1 VRLYDSH
8 TLIVDSGASA
18 FGNYLLQ
25 RSCQIP
31 GTPDFIDQPKPF
43 ASFNPRFQGCQ
54 PAFGPDRRF
63 HPCPPGSDVS
73 PLLSLFRHCR
83 GLLFHRSVRF
93 PFLASPLRSRLANAS
108 GRIEF
113 IILFMDWSFTSG
125 CSPPRLSATQLPSA
139 TDRPVFLSD
148 RDFHPTVGAYSQAHF
163 FNRFAVSP
171 TGSERSC
178 RSKMP
183 LRQSL

>member
-1 VRLYDSH
+1 MRGRGDRKADNCWVSVFPLV
-8 TLIVDSGASA
+8 LACLVQGGEGANDLVTCSS
-18 FGNYLLQ
+18 
-25 RSCQIP
+25 RS
-31 GTPDFIDQPKPF
+31 PF
-43 ASFNPRFQGCQ
+43 TG
-54 PAFGPDRRF
+54 
-63 HPCPPGSDVS
+63 
-73 PLLSLFRHCR
+73 
-83 GLLFHRSVRF
+83 RF

-163 FNRFAVSP
+163 FYAFGVTRP
-171 TGSERSC
+171 TSLNLCHRSLFPI
-178 RSKMP
+178 RSLGFEIWFSALSATPCPKQKGKSIRP
-183 LRQSL
+183 TSRSHRRPAFCVRDRSRA